1 LIGIRHNWGVDQVY
15 YHDSAGRLRMLPI
28 TWTSLITAD
37 PAVAFGA
44 GQAPFKLSDLLELA
58 RLLDG
63 LQQAHQASATQGQS
77 TSAEH
82 REGRD
87 V

>member
-1 LIGIRHNWGVDQVY
+1 
-15 YHDSAGRLRMLPI
+15 MLPI
-28 TWTSLITAD
+28 TWTSLISAD

-58 RLLDG
+58 RLIDG
-63 LQQAHQASATQGQS
+63 FQQAHQALTTAGKAS
-77 TSAEH
+77 SAED
-82 REGRD
+82 RGGQN